1 MTGEHGSGEW
11 AEWWAC
17 EIKNSNE
24 VGISEKNIFFGEL
37 EPDLG
42 LSTVL
47 YIPSTYVMALDNWG
61 GGGEGMVF
69 DCDLEYRDLSYR
81 IL

>member
-1 MTGEHGSGEW
+1 MGPGNEPSGGLVRL
-11 AEWWAC
+11 
-17 EIKNSNE
+17 KTLMR
-24 VGISEKNIFFGEL
+24 SEFQKKNIFFGEL